1 MKPNPWMPRWRFP
14 SLAANLLIP
23 WDRLRFGG
31 RDASQFLSHEL
42 RCDMS
47 NPATGEVVMQGVPVL
62 TAVEQAIGAEL
73 LEAEQ
78 VLADELRSEN
88 PYVSDILQHS
98 TRFRGKRLRPMLLLL
113 TAKACGGIRHEHKV
127 LSAVVEM
134 IHLATLVHDDV
145 LDEAETRRHV
155 ATVNARWNN
164 ETSVLFGDYLFT
176 HSFHLASSLP
186 TTYACRRIGRATN
199 IVCEGELSQIKERGN
214 IDLGEEAYFKIIDGK
229 TAELTAL
236 CGHLGA
242 HYANADEAIVTAME
256 QYGRSLGLAFQ
267 IADDVLDL
275 MGNEKKTGKT
285 LGSDLDKQKLT
296 LPLIRLLATAS
307 EADGTEIRKL
317 LAQPDESTR
326 ANLTTYFERSDAFEY
341 TSRRA
346 QELAQGARRQLE
358 ALPNSSAKRILAE
371 IAEFAVQRTF

>member
-1 MKPNPWMPRWRFP
+1 MTEKI
-14 SLAANLLIP
+14 S
-23 WDRLRFGG
+23 D
-31 RDASQFLSHEL
+31 DA
-42 RCDMS
+42 
-47 NPATGEVVMQGVPVL
+47 VMQGVPVL

-78 VLADELRSEN
+78 VLTNELQSDN

-113 TAKACGGIRHEHKV
+113 TAKASGGIRQDHKV
-127 LSAVVEM
+127 LAAVVEM

-155 ATVNARWNN
+155 ATVNSRWNN

-176 HSFHLASSLP
+176 HSFHLASSLE

-214 IDLGEEAYFKIIDGK
+214 LDLSEEAYFKIIDGK

-242 HYANADEAIVTAME
+242 RYALAEPAIVTAME

-275 MGNEKKTGKT
+275 MGNERKTGKS
-285 LGSDLDKQKLT
+285 LGSDLQKQKLT
-296 LPLIRLLATAS
+296 LPLIRLLQTAA
-307 EADGTEIRKL
+307 EKDAAEIRQI
-317 LAQPDESTR
+317 LARPEESTR
-326 ANLTTYFERSDAFEY
+326 ERLTPYFDRSDAFDY
-341 TSRRA
+341 TQKRA
-346 QELAQGARRQLE
+346 KILSQEARRQLD
-358 ALPNSSAKRILAE
+358 ALPSTPAKRILAD
-371 IAEFAVQRTF
+371 IAEFAVQRSF

>member
-1 MKPNPWMPRWRFP
+1 MQDE
-14 SLAANLLIP
+14 L
-23 WDRLRFGG
+23 RLRKDRELAKSTALPTVG
-31 RDASQFLSHEL
+31 ASKPPEGF
-42 RCDMS
+42 
-47 NPATGEVVMQGVPVL
+47 AVL
-62 TAVEQAIGAEL
+62 MAVEQAIGQEL
-73 LEAEQ
+73 LDAEQ
-78 VLADELRSEN
+78 ILTDELRSEN
-88 PYVSDILQHS
+88 PYVCDILEHS

-113 TAKACGGIRHEHKV
+113 VAKACGGIRHDHKV
-127 LSAVVEM
+127 LAAVVEM

-155 ATVNARWNN
+155 ATVNSRWNN

-176 HSFHLASSLP
+176 HSFHLASSLE
-186 TTYACRRIGRATN
+186 TTYACRRIGRSTN
-199 IVCEGELSQIKERGN
+199 VVCEGELSQIKERGN
-214 IDLGEEAYFKIIDGK
+214 LDLSEETYFKIIDGK

-242 HYANADEAIVTAME
+242 KYAEATESVTTAME

-296 LPLIRLLATAS
+296 LPLIRLLNTAS
-307 EADGTEIRKL
+307 DSDAAEVRRL

-326 ANLTTYFERSDAFEY
+326 QHLAPYFERSDAFEY
-341 TSRRA
+341 TSQRA
-346 QELAQGARRQLE
+346 QALAAEARQQLDG
-358 ALPNSSAKRILAE
+358 LPNSTAKRILSE

>member
-1 MKPNPWMPRWRFP
+1 
-14 SLAANLLIP
+14 
-23 WDRLRFGG
+23 
-31 RDASQFLSHEL
+31 
-42 RCDMS
+42 
-47 NPATGEVVMQGVPVL
+47 MQGASVL
-62 TAVEQAIGAEL
+62 MSVEQAIGAEL
-73 LEAEQ
+73 LDAEQ
-78 VLADELRSEN
+78 ILADELHSSS

-113 TAKACGGIRHEHKV
+113 TAKACGGIRHDHKV
-127 LSAVVEM
+127 LAAVVEM
-134 IHLATLVHDDV
+134 IHVATLVHDDV

-176 HSFHLASSLP
+176 HSFHLASSLD
-186 TTYACRRIGRATN
+186 TTYACRRIGRSTN

-214 IDLGEEAYFKIIDGK
+214 LDLTEDAYFQIIDGK

-242 HYANADEAIVTAME
+242 RYANADESVVVAME

-285 LGSDLDKQKLT
+285 LGSDLFKQKLT
-296 LPLIRLLATAS
+296 LPLIRLLSTAS
-307 EADGTEIRKL
+307 EADGLEVRRL
-317 LAQPDESTR
+317 LSQPDESTR
-326 ANLTTYFERSDAFEY
+326 QQLAPYFERSDAFEY
-341 TSRRA
+341 TSQRA
-346 QELAQGARRQLE
+346 KSLASDARQQLE
-358 ALPNSSAKRILAE
+358 HLPNSPAKRILAE

>member
-1 MKPNPWMPRWRFP
+1 
-14 SLAANLLIP
+14 
-23 WDRLRFGG
+23 
-31 RDASQFLSHEL
+31 
-42 RCDMS
+42 
-47 NPATGEVVMQGVPVL
+47 MQGVPVL
-62 TAVEQAIGAEL
+62 TAVEQAIGVEL
-73 LEAEQ
+73 LDAEK
-78 VLADELRSEN
+78 VLLEELQSDN
-88 PYVSDILQHS
+88 PYVSDLLQHS

-113 TAKACGGIRHEHKV
+113 TAKACGGIRSEHKV
-127 LSAVVEM
+127 LAAVVEM

-176 HSFHLASSLP
+176 HSFHLASSLD

-214 IDLGEEAYFKIIDGK
+214 IDLSEEAYFKIIDGK

-242 HYANADEAIVTAME
+242 HYSQADASVVVAME

-275 MGNEKKTGKT
+275 MGNEGKTGKS
-285 LGSDLDKQKLT
+285 LGSDLQKQKLT
-296 LPLIRLLATAS
+296 LPLIRLLSTAS
-307 EADGTEIRKL
+307 DSDAAEIRQILSHPDGT
-317 LAQPDESTR
+317 TR
-326 ANLTTYFERSDAFEY
+326 SRLTPYFERSDAFEY
-341 TSRRA
+341 TQQRA
-346 QELAQGARRQLE
+346 KSLAHDARRQLE
-358 ALPNSSAKRILAE
+358 LLPATPARRILSD

>member
-1 MKPNPWMPRWRFP
+1 
-14 SLAANLLIP
+14 
-23 WDRLRFGG
+23 
-31 RDASQFLSHEL
+31 
-42 RCDMS
+42 
-47 NPATGEVVMQGVPVL
+47 MQGVPVL
-62 TAVEQAIGAEL
+62 TAVEQAIGTEL

-78 VLADELRSEN
+78 VLSDELRSDN

-113 TAKACGGIRHEHKV
+113 TAKASGGIRHDHKV
-127 LSAVVEM
+127 LAAVVEM

-176 HSFHLASSLP
+176 HSFHLASSLD

-214 IDLGEEAYFKIIDGK
+214 IDLSEEVYLKIIDGK

-236 CGHLGA
+236 CGDLGA
-242 HYANADEAIVTAME
+242 RYAQADPAIISAME
-256 QYGRSLGLAFQ
+256 QYGRALGLAFQ

-275 MGNEKKTGKT
+275 MGNERKTGKS
-285 LGSDLDKQKLT
+285 LGSDLQKQKLT
-296 LPLIRLLATAS
+296 LPLIRLLNTAS
-307 EADGTEIRKL
+307 DQDAAEIRQL
-317 LAQPDESTR
+317 LSRPDESTR
-326 ANLTTYFERSDAFEY
+326 DRLSPYFERSDAFDY
-341 TSRRA
+341 TNQRAKGFA
-346 QELAQGARRQLE
+346 QEARHQLELLPNTPARR
-358 ALPNSSAKRILAE
+358 ILSE
-371 IAEFAVQRTF
+371 IADFAVRRSF

>member
-1 MKPNPWMPRWRFP
+1 
-14 SLAANLLIP
+14 
-23 WDRLRFGG
+23 
-31 RDASQFLSHEL
+31 
-42 RCDMS
+42 MS

-62 TAVEQAIGAEL
+62 MAVEQAIGAEL
-73 LEAEQ
+73 LKSEQ
-78 VLADELRSEN
+78 ILADELHSAN

-113 TAKACGGIRHEHKV
+113 TAKACGGIRDSHTT

-155 ATVNARWNN
+155 ATVNSRWNN

-214 IDLGEEAYFKIIDGK
+214 LDLTEDAYFKIIDGK

-242 HYANADEAIVTAME
+242 HYAEADETTTLAME

-285 LGSDLDKQKLT
+285 LGSDLEKQKLT

-307 EADGTEIRKL
+307 DNDSMEIRKL
-317 LAQPDESTR
+317 LSQPDETTR
-326 ANLTTYFERSDAFEY
+326 QQLTPYFERSDAFEF

-346 QELAQGARRQLE
+346 QELAKDASRQLNV
-358 ALPNSSAKRILAE
+358 LPNSTAKRILGE

>member
-1 MKPNPWMPRWRFP
+1 
-14 SLAANLLIP
+14 
-23 WDRLRFGG
+23 
-31 RDASQFLSHEL
+31 
-42 RCDMS
+42 
-47 NPATGEVVMQGVPVL
+47 MQGVPVL
-62 TAVEQAIGAEL
+62 TAVEEAIGTDL

-78 VLADELRSEN
+78 VLAEELQSDN

-113 TAKACGGIRHEHKV
+113 TAKAAGGIKQDHKV
-127 LSAVVEM
+127 LAAVVEM

-176 HSFHLASSLP
+176 HSFHLASSLA

-214 IDLGEEAYFKIIDGK
+214 LDLTEDVYFKIIDGK

-242 HYANADEAIVTAME
+242 CYAQADPAIVTAME

-275 MGNEKKTGKT
+275 MGNERKTGKS
-285 LGSDLDKQKLT
+285 LGSDLQKQKMT
-296 LPLIRLLATAS
+296 LPLIRLLKTTSSQEAS
-307 EADGTEIRKL
+307 EIRQIL
-317 LAQPDESTR
+317 SRPDESTR
-326 ANLTTYFERSDAFEY
+326 NRLIPYFERSDAFDY
-341 TSRRA
+341 TNKRA
-346 QELAQGARRQLE
+346 KSLSQDARRQLE
-358 ALPNSSAKRILAE
+358 LLPNTPAKRILSE
-371 IAEFAVQRTF
+371 IAEFAVQRSF

>member
-1 MKPNPWMPRWRFP
+1 
-14 SLAANLLIP
+14 
-23 WDRLRFGG
+23 
-31 RDASQFLSHEL
+31 
-42 RCDMS
+42 
-47 NPATGEVVMQGVPVL
+47 MQGVPVL
-62 TAVEQAIGAEL
+62 TAVEQSIGTDL

-78 VLADELRSEN
+78 VLMNELRSDN
-88 PYVSDILQHS
+88 AYVSDLLQHS

-113 TAKACGGIRHEHKV
+113 TAKASGGICDDHKV
-127 LSAVVEM
+127 LAAVVEM

-176 HSFHLASSLP
+176 HSFHLASSLE

-214 IDLGEEAYFKIIDGK
+214 LDLSEEAYFKIINGK

-242 HYANADEAIVTAME
+242 RYAKAETPVVDAME

-275 MGNEKKTGKT
+275 MGNEHKTGKS
-285 LGSDLDKQKLT
+285 LGSDLQKQKLT
-296 LPLIRLLATAS
+296 LPLIRLLSTATEEDAAAVRTILS
-307 EADGTEIRKL
+307 R
-317 LAQPDESTR
+317 PNESTR
-326 ANLTTYFERSDAFEY
+326 DQLMPYFERSDAFEY
-341 TSRRA
+341 TNQRA
-346 QELAQGARRQLE
+346 KTLAQDARRQLE
-358 ALPNSSAKRILAE
+358 LLPSTPARRILAE
-371 IAEFAVQRTF
+371 IAEFAVQRSF

>member
-1 MKPNPWMPRWRFP
+1 MTGANNPI
-14 SLAANLLIP
+14 S
-23 WDRLRFGG
+23 DG
-31 RDASQFLSHEL
+31 AS
-42 RCDMS
+42 
-47 NPATGEVVMQGVPVL
+47 VL
-62 TAVEQAIGAEL
+62 MAVDQAIGAEL
-73 LEAEQ
+73 LEAEKI
-78 VLADELRSEN
+78 LGDELRSDS
-88 PYVSDILQHS
+88 PYVCDILEHS

-113 TAKACGGIRHEHKV
+113 TAKACGGIRHDHKV
-127 LSAVVEM
+127 LAAVVEM

-145 LDEAETRRHV
+145 LDDAETRRHV

-176 HSFHLASSLP
+176 HSFHLASSLE
-186 TTYACRRIGRATN
+186 TTYACRHIGRSTN

-214 IDLGEEAYFKIIDGK
+214 LELTEPTYFKIIDGK

-242 HYANADEAIVTAME
+242 KYAAADEATIKAME

-296 LPLIRLLATAS
+296 LPLIRLLAKAS
-307 EADGTEIRKL
+307 ETDGIEIRRL
-317 LAQPDESTR
+317 LAQPDETTR
-326 ANLTTYFERSDAFEY
+326 QQLTPYFERSDAFEY
-341 TSRRA
+341 TSKRA
-346 QELAQGARRQLE
+346 QGLAADARRQLDG
-358 ALPNSSAKRILAE
+358 LPNSVAKRILSE
-371 IAEFAVQRTF
+371 IADFAVQRTF

>member
-1 MKPNPWMPRWRFP
+1 
-14 SLAANLLIP
+14 
-23 WDRLRFGG
+23 
-31 RDASQFLSHEL
+31 
-42 RCDMS
+42 
-47 NPATGEVVMQGVPVL
+47 MQGVPVL
-62 TAVEQAIGAEL
+62 TAVEQAIGTDL

-78 VLADELRSEN
+78 ILADELYSSN

-113 TAKACGGIRHEHKV
+113 TAKASGGIQADHKV
-127 LSAVVEM
+127 LAAVVEM

-176 HSFHLASSLP
+176 HSFHLASSLE

-214 IDLGEEAYFKIIDGK
+214 LDLSEEAYFKIIDGK

-242 HYANADEAIVTAME
+242 RYAKAEPDVIAAME

-275 MGNEKKTGKT
+275 MGNERKTGKS
-285 LGSDLDKQKLT
+285 LGSDLQKQKLT
-296 LPLIRLLATAS
+296 LPLIRLLQTVSDRDAS
-307 EADGTEIRKL
+307 EIRQFL
-317 LAQPDESTR
+317 SRPDESTR
-326 ANLTTYFERSDAFEY
+326 DRLIPYFERSDAFEY
-341 TSRRA
+341 TNKRA
-346 QELAQGARRQLE
+346 KSLAQDARRQLDSV
-358 ALPNSSAKRILAE
+358 PNTPARRILAE
-371 IAEFAVQRTF
+371 IAEFAVQRSF

>member
-1 MKPNPWMPRWRFP
+1 
-14 SLAANLLIP
+14 
-23 WDRLRFGG
+23 
-31 RDASQFLSHEL
+31 
-42 RCDMS
+42 
-47 NPATGEVVMQGVPVL
+47 MQGVPVL
-62 TAVEQAIGAEL
+62 TAVEQAIGTEL

-78 VLADELRSEN
+78 VLVDELKSDN

-113 TAKACGGIRHEHKV
+113 TAKASGGIRHDHKV
-127 LSAVVEM
+127 LAAVVEM

-176 HSFHLASSLP
+176 HSFHLASSLE

-214 IDLGEEAYFKIIDGK
+214 LDLSEATYFKIIDGK

-242 HYANADEAIVTAME
+242 RYAHAEPAIIAAME
-256 QYGRSLGLAFQ
+256 QYGRTLGLAFQ

-275 MGNEKKTGKT
+275 MGNERKTGKS
-285 LGSDLDKQKLT
+285 LGSDLQKQKLT
-296 LPLIRLLATAS
+296 LPLIRLLNTAS
-307 EADGTEIRKL
+307 EQDAVEIRQIL
-317 LAQPDESTR
+317 SRPDETTR
-326 ANLTTYFERSDAFEY
+326 DRLSPYFDRSDAFEY
-341 TSRRA
+341 TNERAKSLA
-346 QELAQGARRQLE
+346 QEARRQLE
-358 ALPNSSAKRILAE
+358 VVPNTPARRILSE
-371 IAEFAVQRTF
+371 IAEFAVQRSF